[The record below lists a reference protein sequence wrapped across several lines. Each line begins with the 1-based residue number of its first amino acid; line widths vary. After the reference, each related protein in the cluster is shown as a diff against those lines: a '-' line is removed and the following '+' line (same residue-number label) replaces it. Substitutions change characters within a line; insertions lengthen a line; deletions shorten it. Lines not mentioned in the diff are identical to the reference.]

1 MALSKKVKI
10 TLWTIL
16 ALFMLGAIIGTVAF
30 YQTF

>member
-16 ALFMLGAIIGTVAF
+16 ALFMVGAIIGTVAF

>member
-10 TLWTIL
+10 TLWTIF
-16 ALFMLGAIIGTVAF
+16 ALFMVGAIIGTVAF